1 MSHHPRPRRTRARAV
16 AALAM
21 AAALAAGAVTTD
33 VQAAAGQ
40 TAESSRPGRGGGNG
54 GGGGRGGTGAGAGG
68 AARIVIPSLDGTGN
82 NARRPNQGAAGRAYS
97 RVAAAA
103 YADGVGAMADGPS
116 PRYVSN
122 RIFNDTGQNI
132 FSARGVSQWA
142 WAWGQFL
149 DHALG
154 LAQEGTE
161 SADLPFDADDP
172 LEEFTNDFGIIQ
184 FTRDAAASGT
194 GTRQQVNTVSSY
206 LDAWNVYGGTAERL
220 EWLREGPVDGNLAN
234 NGPHL
239 LLDADGNLPRR
250 DERGDSSTA
259 PEMALMGRLTGTTDE
274 AAVAGDVRANEN
286 IALTAIHT
294 LFAREHNR
302 IVDLLPTS
310 LSAQRRFDIAR
321 RVVMAEQQ
329 YITYREFLPA
339 LGITLPAYRGYD
351 PSVDAS
357 VSNEFATVGYRAH
370 SMIHGEM
377 EVGVEAADLDAA
389 TQQVLVAE
397 GVTVVP
403 DGDEL
408 ELTIPLNVAFGNP
421 DLLEQIGA
429 GPMLAALGE
438 EAQYANDEQFDNQ
451 LRSVL
456 FQVPGPGVTDPATQC
471 NDLSDLT
478 RCFSGVVDLAALDI
492 ARARDHGIPRY
503 NDLRQAY
510 GLPRITSFTQ
520 LTGEATDRFPSDPA
534 IDAAD
539 PIDDPD
545 ILDVVELRDAT
556 GNPLTPGTDEGDEDA
571 VRAVRRTTLA
581 ARLRAIYG
589 SVDEVDAFVG
599 MVAERHQRGS
609 EFGALQ
615 AAMWKRQFTALRDGD
630 RFYYENDPGLRTI
643 RERYGIDYRVR
654 LSRLIAADTDVP
666 AGDLAANVF
675 RVPA

>member
-1 MSHHPRPRRTRARAV
+1 MPHHPRPRRARARA
-16 AALAM
+16 
-21 AAALAAGAVTTD
+21 AAALALAAALAGGAFTTD
-33 VQAAAGQ
+33 VTAAAGQ
-40 TAESSRPGRGGGNG
+40 GNEEAQPARGA
-54 GGGGRGGTGAGAGG
+54 GGRGGAGGTGTGAGG
-68 AARIVIPSLDGTGN
+68 AVRIVVPSLDGTGN
-82 NARRPNQGAAGRAYS
+82 NTRRPGQGAAGRPYG

-103 YADGVGAMADGPS
+103 YGDGTSAMAAGPS

-122 RIFNDTGQNI
+122 RIFNDTGQNL

-142 WAWGQFL
+142 WTWGQFL

-154 LAQEGTE
+154 LAQEGAE
-161 SADLPFDADDP
+161 AADQPFDAADP
-172 LEEFTNDFGIIQ
+172 LEDFTNDLGVLS
-184 FTRDAAASGT
+184 FTRDAAAPGS

-206 LDAWNVYGGTAERL
+206 LDAWNVYGGSEARL

-239 LLDADGNLPRR
+239 LLDADGDLPRR
-250 DERGDSSTA
+250 DARGDSATA

-274 AAVAGDVRANEN
+274 AVVAGDVRANEN
-286 IALTAIHT
+286 IALTAVHT

-302 IVDLLPTS
+302 IVDALPAS

-339 LGITLPAYRGYD
+339 LGVTLPAYRGYD
-351 PSVDAS
+351 PTVDAT

-370 SMIHGEM
+370 SMIHGEL
-377 EVGVEAADLDAA
+377 EVAVEAADLDPA
-389 TQQVLVAE
+389 TRQALVTE

-421 DLLEQIGA
+421 DLLEQIGPDA
-429 GPMLAALGE
+429 LLASLGE

-451 LRSVL
+451 LRSVM

-471 NDLSDLT
+471 NDQSDLT
-478 RCFSGVVDLAALDI
+478 QCFSGVVDLAALDI
-492 ARARDHGIPRY
+492 ARARDHGIPTY
-503 NDLRQAY
+503 NDLRRAY
-510 GLPRITSFTQ
+510 GLPRVTSFTQ
-520 LTGEATDRFPSDPA
+520 LTGEATDRFPSDPE
-534 IDAAD
+534 IDATD

-545 ILDVVELRDAT
+545 ILDVVDLRDAA
-556 GNPLTPGTDEGDEDA
+556 GDPLTPGTDAGDTQA

-589 SVDEVDAFVG
+589 SIDRVDAFVG
-599 MVAERHQRGS
+599 MVAERHLRGS

-615 AAMWKRQFTALRDGD
+615 SAMWARQFAALRDGD
-630 RFYYENDPGLRTI
+630 RFFYESDPGLRTI
-643 RERYGIDYRVR
+643 RERYGIDHRTT
-654 LSRLIAADTDVP
+654 LSRLIVANTDLEP
-666 AGDLAANVF
+666 GDLPANVF
-675 RVPA
+675 RVEV

>member
-1 MSHHPRPRRTRARAV
+1 MSHHPRPRRARARAV

-40 TAESSRPGRGGGNG
+40 TSEESRPGRGGG
-54 GGGGRGGTGAGAGG
+54 GRGGGTGSGTGG

-82 NARRPNQGAAGRAYS
+82 NVRRTNQGAAGRAYS
-97 RVAAAA
+97 RVAPAA
-103 YADGVGAMADGPS
+103 YADGASAMADGPS

-122 RIFNDTGQNI
+122 RIFDDTGQNL

-161 SADLPFDADDP
+161 AADLPFDAADP
-172 LEEFTNDFGIIQ
+172 LEEFTNDFGVIQ
-184 FTRDAAASGT
+184 FSRDAAASPT

-206 LDAWNVYGGTAERL
+206 LDAWNVYGGSEARL

-250 DERGDSSTA
+250 DARGDASTA

-302 IVDLLPTS
+302 IVDLLPSS
-310 LSAQRRFDIAR
+310 LSAQRRFDLAR

-339 LGITLPAYRGYD
+339 LGLTLPAYRGYD
-351 PSVDAS
+351 PSVDAT

-370 SMIHGEM
+370 SMIHGEL
-377 EVGVEAADLDAA
+377 EVGVDAADLDAA
-389 TQQVLVAE
+389 AQQSLVAQ

-403 DGDEL
+403 AGDEL

-421 DLLEQIGA
+421 DLLDQVGA
-429 GPMLAALGE
+429 DAMLAALGE

-451 LRSVL
+451 LRSVM

-478 RCFSGVVDLAALDI
+478 QCFSGVVDLAAIDI
-492 ARARDHGIPRY
+492 ARARDHGIPSY
-503 NDLRQAY
+503 NDLRRAY

-520 LTGEATDRFPSDPA
+520 LTGEATDQFPTDPE

-545 ILDVVELRDAT
+545 ILDIVELRDAA
-556 GNPLTPGTDEGDEDA
+556 GNVLTPGTDEADENA

-630 RFYYENDPGLRTI
+630 RFYFENDPGLRTI
-643 RERYGIDYRVR
+643 RERYGIDFRTSLGR
-654 LSRLIAADTDVP
+654 LVAANTDVDP
-666 AGDLAANVF
+666 ADLAANVF
-675 RVPA
+675 RVPV